1 MKSGEIHELL
11 FLYVVIYVAVLT
23 EKCQSQGKMVL
34 TLQRD
39 NIDSHDSCLFVKTTH
54 ARMHTHTYTCYFI
67 TISKHY
73 SHNVTV
79 LTCFDASRNNTRD
92 ITLGVSMVLMLLA
105 LHKNLEASAFL
116 H

>member
-1 MKSGEIHELL
+1 
-11 FLYVVIYVAVLT
+11 
-23 EKCQSQGKMVL
+23 MVL

-54 ARMHTHTYTCYFI
+54 ARTHTHTCYFI

-79 LTCFDASRNNTRD
+79 LTSFDVSRNNTRD
-92 ITLGVSMVLMLLA
+92 IMLAVSMVLMLLA